1 MAIITGT
8 GGNDTI
14 RTAAAG
20 GSLGGLANATD
31 GGDSITGLAGDDLI
45 VGGAG
50 DDTIDGG
57 TGGDYLHGGGGNDIL
72 RTGEGTNPGRGE
84 RLFGESGDD
93 DLTGSLDTSLLH
105 FLFGGDGNDTIRGRD
120 NGSNLADYA
129 DRALGVVANLAAG
142 TAVVGGSETDT
153 LVGVRGLRGGAGNDR
168 ITGTDFNDL
177 ILPGLGNNVVVAGL
191 GTADQLRYGDIAG
204 SVVVDL
210 HAGTATK
217 SADGST
223 DLISGVEIVQGTNG
237 DDTLLGDAG
246 DNEFRP
252 IAGAD
257 LVDGR
262 GGFDFVV
269 YSSFFRGSAEIFAP
283 TGDFGIA
290 AGVSVNL
297 TTGTA
302 TDSWGFT
309 DTLISIENV
318 AGTAFADDL
327 TGIAIADGSRSQ
339 LRGLAGNDTLRGTGT
354 DRSISA
360 SYLADPARVL
370 VNLSGD
376 DLTLAGTLVA
386 AHTAKDG
393 FGGTDT
399 IIAIQSVR
407 GSAFNDIIVGS
418 DLADR
423 LEGEGGDDEIR
434 GGNGFDDLRGN
445 AGNDVLYGGNGDDGL
460 RGGAGIDQYFGG
472 DGYDFVRFDGD
483 TPAQGAVASLTTG
496 AIIDQFGNAESIGAV
511 NDIEMLIGSTL
522 GDDLEGKAL
531 IGSFSQLEGQAGDD
545 TLRVG
550 SGSGTNVVA
559 YYAFD
564 PDQDG
569 DGFGIFADL
578 RLASQQVT
586 DGYGNKD
593 TLVGIGAVRGSR
605 FKDILIGNDADNWF
619 RGEAGDDVIDGGGGD
634 DIVSYSGFAAN
645 VTQLSGIT
653 ATLADGA
660 GTVIDGLGGID
671 TLSSIETIS
680 ASALADRLSI
690 TGSRAITVSGNAGD
704 DVILSGDGDDT
715 LGGNAGN
722 DAIAGGGG
730 DDTLEGDDGDD
741 VLNGGEGDD
750 TAHGGAGNDRMVGA
764 AGDDTLHGDA
774 GNDVIWSGSG
784 DDRIDGGDG
793 DDILVGESGDDIILG
808 GTGAD
813 HIRGHDGEDVIDAGA
828 DADRVQGG
836 NGDDR
841 IDGGDGNDSL
851 EGDDGGDTLSGAA
864 GDDRISGGAGAD
876 MLLGGAG
883 SDTIR
888 GDAGDD
894 RLDGGAGL
902 DFLTGGADADVFV
915 LARAQADR
923 DWISD
928 FVSGTDTIEVSGA
941 LFGLAPGAAV
951 QLVVGTNPVATA
963 PGVGTFLFDTDDG
976 RLRFDADGA
985 GPGWPPILATLTGI
999 TDLNSTD
1006 FIIV

>member
-93 DLTGSLDTSLLH
+93 DLTGSLDTSFLH

-204 SVVVDL
+204 SVAVDL

-418 DLADR
+418 ALADR

-434 GGNGFDDLRGN
+434 GGAGEDQLRGN
-445 AGNDVLYGGNGDDGL
+445 AGNDVLYGEEGDDDI
-460 RGGAGIDQYFGG
+460 RGGAGTDQYFGG
-472 DGYDFVRFDGD
+472 AGYDNLDFADG
-483 TPAQGAVASLTTG
+483 TPTHRVEASLTTG
-496 AIIDQFGNAESIGAV
+496 VIIDQFGNVENLGAV
-511 NDIEMLIGSTL
+511 NDIEALGGSAL
-522 GDDLEGKAL
+522 NDVLEGKTISGTIVML
-531 IGSFSQLEGQAGDD
+531 YGQGGDD
-545 TLRVG
+545 TLLIG
-550 SGSGTNVVA
+550 SGQGIEVA
-559 YYAFD
+559 ANYSLD
-564 PDQDG
+564 PA
-569 DGFGIFADL
+569 GIVADL
-578 RLASQQVT
+578 SLATRQVA
-586 DGYGNKD
+586 DGYGGHD
-593 TLVGIGAVRGSR
+593 TLVGINAVRGSR
-605 FKDILIGNDADNWF
+605 HDDVLLGNNADNWF
-619 RGEAGDDVIDGGGGD
+619 RGEAGNDVIDGRGGF
-634 DIVSYSGFAAN
+634 DIASYSN
-645 VTQLSGIT
+645 THSSTPLLSGIT
-653 ATLADGA
+653 AVMVNGA
-660 GTVIDGLGGID
+660 GTVQDGLGFTD
-671 TLSSIETIS
+671 TLSGIEQIS
-680 ASALADRLSI
+680 GTRLDDRMGIS
-690 TGSRAITVSGNAGD
+690 GSQAMTLLGNE
-704 DVILSGDGDDT
+704 
-715 LGGNAGN
+715 GN
-722 DAIAGGGG
+722 DLLYGG
-730 DDTLEGDDGDD
+730 
-741 VLNGGEGDD
+741 
-750 TAHGGAGNDRMVGA
+750 
-764 AGDDTLHGDA
+764 AGDDTLRGGANDDWLFGNAGQDTLQGEA
-774 GNDVIWSGSG
+774 GNDIIYAGSDKDIVSGGDGSDTLVGEAG
-784 DDRIDGGDG
+784 DDTIDGGAGDDKLYGNDG
-793 DDILVGESGDDIILG
+793 DDVIVGGDGRDSI
-808 GTGAD
+808 
-813 HIRGHDGEDVIDAGA
+813 
-828 DADRVQGG
+828 QGG
-836 NGDDR
+836 NGADR
-841 IDGGDGNDSL
+841 IEAG
-851 EGDDGGDTLSGAA
+851 EGDDVAFGQA
-864 GDDRISGGAGAD
+864 GDDTLLGQGGNDLLDGGAD
-876 MLLGGAG
+876 N
-883 SDTIR
+883 
-888 GDAGDD
+888 D
-894 RLDGGAGL
+894 RLDGGAGGDILTGGAGADWLKGGAGL
-902 DFLTGGADADVFV
+902 DTLTGGADADRFV
-915 LARAQADR
+915 LANLAADR

-928 FVSGTDTIEVSGA
+928 FQSGTDLLEIDAA
-941 LFGLAPGAAV
+941 LFGSGLAPGGLDAAR
-951 QLVVGTNPVATA
+951 LVVGANPVATL
-963 PGVGTFLFDTDDG
+963 PGAGQFLFSTTTGVLRWDSDG
-976 RLRFDADGA
+976 GGGA
-985 GPGWPPILATLTGI
+985 AAQVIATLVGI
-999 TDLNSTD
+999 TTLGTSD